1 MLAAGSGDRSE
12 TGSGDR
18 SEIGIGGRKHELRI
32 QEDNKRFTGTEE
44 AEVRDDEEGRVLF
57 TV

>member
-1 MLAAGSGDRSE
+1 VKFGRALLAAGSGDRSE
-12 TGSGDR
+12 T
-18 SEIGIGGRKHELRI
+18 GIGGRKHELRI

-44 AEVRDDEEGRVLF
+44 AEFRDDEEGRVLF

>member
-1 MLAAGSGDRSE
+1 VKFGRALLAAGSGDRSE
-12 TGSGDR
+12 T
-18 SEIGIGGRKHELRI
+18 GIGGRKHELRI